1 MLRPYRY
8 QFSHNSPRPATIRLV
23 APNIRLYNT
32 ESRRVEDVTEHNIGL
47 YVCGVTPYDTS
58 HLGHA
63 FTYVTFDVL
72 IRFLRFCGRRV
83 TYVQNVTDI
92 DDDVLLR
99 AAKLGEDWQ
108 TLGSREYASF
118 REQMSALGNLDPD
131 VAPRATQH
139 IPEMLEI
146 VQGLIARGLAYENEG
161 SVYFEVAKDDNFG
174 RLFREPYQAMLE
186 IANERGNF
194 PADPLKH
201 DPLDFVLWQHE
212 KPGEPKWVSPWGAGR
227 PGWHIEC
234 SAMAM
239 KYLGQTVTIHGGGDD
254 LVFPHHDAEI
264 AQSEGYTGV
273 RFVRHWIHTGMVY
286 CGEHKMSKSLG
297 NMVFVGDL
305 LKSYSADALRLH
317 LLSHPYA
324 RPWDHPQGAP
334 VPTEELAKSLAKAFA
349 AAGDATPDEIVQY
362 SGDFET
368 ALASDLN
375 TVAAIRALE
384 ALASNAEPAARRA
397 GKALGSR
404 VLGLA
409 FRG

>member
-1 MLRPYRY
+1 
-8 QFSHNSPRPATIRLV
+8 V
-23 APNIRLYNT
+23 AANIRLYNT
-32 ESRRVEDVTEHNIGL
+32 ESRRVEDVSEQDVGL

-63 FTYVTFDVL
+63 FTYTVFDVL

-92 DDDVLLR
+92 DNDVLLR
-99 AAKLGEDWQ
+99 AEKLGEDWQ
-108 TLGSREYASF
+108 ALGNREYASF
-118 REQMSALGNLDPD
+118 REQMSALGNVDPD

-146 VQGLIARGLAYENEG
+146 VQGLITKGLAYENEG
-161 SVYFEVAKDDNFG
+161 SVYFEVAKDPNFG

-194 PADPLKH
+194 PADPLKR
-201 DPLDFVLWQHE
+201 DPLDFVLWQHQ
-212 KPGEPKWVSPWGAGR
+212 KPGEPKWDSPWGPGR

-273 RFVRHWIHTGMVY
+273 RFVRHWMHTGMVY

-297 NMVFVGDL
+297 NMVFAGDL
-305 LKSYSADALRLH
+305 LKRYSADALRLH

-324 RPWDHPQGAP
+324 KPWDHPQGAP
-334 VPTEELAKSLAKAFA
+334 VPTEPLALSLAKAFGD
-349 AAGDATPDEIVQY
+349 AGEATPDEIVKFA
-362 SGDFET
+362 SDFEN
-368 ALASDLN
+368 ALAGDLN

-384 ALASNAEPAARRA
+384 ALAANAEPAARRV
-397 GKALGSR
+397 GKALGQR
-404 VLGLA
+404 VLGLT
-409 FRG
+409 FRR

>member
-1 MLRPYRY
+1 M
-8 QFSHNSPRPATIRLV
+8 
-23 APNIRLYNT
+23 
-32 ESRRVEDVTEHNIGL
+32 
-47 YVCGVTPYDTS
+47 TPYDTS

-63 FTYVTFDVL
+63 FTYIMFDVL
-72 IRFLRFCGRRV
+72 IRFLRFSGRRV

-92 DDDVLLR
+92 DNDVLLR
-99 AAKLGEDWQ
+99 AEKLGEDWQ
-108 TLGSREYASF
+108 ALGNREYASF

-146 VQGLIARGLAYENEG
+146 VQGLIAKGLAYENEG
-161 SVYFEVAKDDNFG
+161 SVYFEVAKDPNFG

-194 PADPLKH
+194 PADPLKR
-201 DPLDFVLWQHE
+201 DPLDFVLWQHQ
-212 KPGEPKWVSPWGAGR
+212 KPGEPKWDSPWGPGR

-254 LVFPHHDAEI
+254 LIFPHHDAEI

-273 RFVRHWIHTGMVY
+273 RFVRHWMHTGMVY

-297 NMVFVGDL
+297 NMVFVADL
-305 LKSYSADALRLH
+305 LKRYSADALRLH

-324 RPWDHPQGAP
+324 KPWDHPQGAP
-334 VPTEELAKSLAKAFA
+334 VPTEDLAQTLAKAFA
-349 AAGDATPDEIVQY
+349 DAGDATPDEIVKFA
-362 SGDFET
+362 GDFEN
-368 ALASDLN
+368 ALANDLN

-384 ALASNAEPAARRA
+384 ALAAATIPPQDAWARR
-397 GKALGSR
+397 
-404 VLGLA
+404 
-409 FRG
+409 